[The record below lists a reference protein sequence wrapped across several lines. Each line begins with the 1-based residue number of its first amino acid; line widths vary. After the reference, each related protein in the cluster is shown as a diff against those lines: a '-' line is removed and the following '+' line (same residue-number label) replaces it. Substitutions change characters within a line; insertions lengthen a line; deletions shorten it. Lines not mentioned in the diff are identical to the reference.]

1 MMRIARTHVVRYT
14 QQINKISIMMTI
26 LFVIN
31 SVEAEYGHGSRLRN
45 KMPIKNKKTEKN
57 DDDRNGTSPT
67 TITRMCAIDTEMI
80 D

>member
-45 KMPIKNKKTEKN
+45 KMPIKNKKTEKKN
-57 DDDRNGTSPT
+57 DDDRNG
-67 TITRMCAIDTEMI
+67 ITDHDYKNVCN
-80 D
+80 

>member
-1 MMRIARTHVVRYT
+1 MMRIARTYVVRYT

-45 KMPIKNKKTEKN
+45 KMPIKNKRQRKN
-57 DDDRNGTSPT
+57 TTTTAASPT

>member
-45 KMPIKNKKTEKN
+45 KMPIKNKRQRKN
-57 DDDRNGTSPT
+57 DDDGG
-67 TITRMCAIDTEMI
+67 ITDHNYKNVCN
-80 D
+80 

>member
-45 KMPIKNKKTEKN
+45 KMPIKNKRQRKN
-57 DDDRNGTSPT
+57 DDDDDGG
-67 TITRMCAIDTEMI
+67 ITDHNYKNVCN
-80 D
+80 